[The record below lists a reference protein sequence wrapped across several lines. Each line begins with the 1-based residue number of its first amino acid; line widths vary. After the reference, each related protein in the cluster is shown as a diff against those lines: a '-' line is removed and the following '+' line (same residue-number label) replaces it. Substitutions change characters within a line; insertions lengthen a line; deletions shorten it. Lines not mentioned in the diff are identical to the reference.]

1 MLIYSNSWPISPL
14 IHITISTNAI
24 SVELSESEDFSL
36 IELFTVDWVVF
47 QLQSPS
53 QVWWY
58 CHHSWNSNLLNNL
71 RSTFFYIYLITLI
84 SFRLNWGQ
92 YFLPVRP
99 HWFIWLSTDVDE
111 CLVDNGGCE
120 GQCTNKQGSYQCSCS
135 SGFRLASNGK
145 KCIDHN
151 ECLLRNGHGPCQGS
165 CRNTHGGYECSC
177 DERPGTQ
184 LASDGHSCE
193 DLDECAGDNFGCS
206 HTCLNTLGTA
216 FCICPD
222 GYMLADDWKTCEGTR
237 PSSRWSHP
245 FKNFKRAAWSNNLT

>member
-1 MLIYSNSWPISPL
+1 L
-14 IHITISTNAI
+14 TIQSGHLMNQ
-24 SVELSESEDFSL
+24 
-36 IELFTVDWVVF
+36 IEL
-47 QLQSPS
+47 
-53 QVWWY
+53 
-58 CHHSWNSNLLNNL
+58 
-71 RSTFFYIYLITLI
+71 
-84 SFRLNWGQ
+84 
-92 YFLPVRP
+92 
-99 HWFIWLSTDVDE
+99 TDIDE

-177 DERPGTQ
+177 NERPGTQ

-222 GYMLADDWKTCEGTR
+222 GYMLADDWKTCEGTHR
-237 PSSRWSHP
+237 SLNIRLNYEDACNSELVALSRQMEDCTDLQSP
-245 FKNFKRAAWSNNLT
+245 